1 MEVNAAISAYIFL
14 VLRIP
19 ACEKFSIA
27 VTILKYTF
35 ISEAQ
40 QHHTSVL
47 TSQVAFAAVI
57 SISFSEQGLCYEA
70 SEGGSIYLKA
80 PESLTDSLAW
90 IINCIHRPEPSV
102 HTRLSIS
109 TPDFLLSA
117 LTMCR
122 LASSFTTLDVYKNR
136 DIIYYLSQPMTLEA
150 FPCFPLPN
158 LRELALE
165 SFTELKP
172 QGVIPVAES
181 RFGRIG

>member
-80 PESLTDSLAW
+80 PESLTDSLALHLPKA
-90 IINCIHRPEPSV
+90 CK
-102 HTRLSIS
+102 
-109 TPDFLLSA
+109 
-117 LTMCR
+117 
-122 LASSFTTLDVYKNR
+122 SSKAKAAIKKLKKLVDTLDFSWSSPGV
-136 DIIYYLSQPMTLEA
+136 D
-150 FPCFPLPN
+150 
-158 LRELALE
+158 RELSNYVDNVSVSVALMKM
-165 SFTELKP
+165 TGAVPKT
-172 QGVIPVAES
+172 IAA
-181 RFGRIG
+181 